1 LKKLRIDQVA
11 NGYII
16 TTECYGHHT
25 GHVIDDSKVYVA
37 NTIVD
42 TCHLI
47 EELLRDKKDESKQT
61 TR

>member
-1 LKKLRIDQVA
+1 MA
-11 NGYII
+11 NGYIV

-25 GHVIDDSKVYVA
+25 GHMIDDSKVYVA

-42 TCHLI
+42 TCILI
-47 EELLRDKKDESKQT
+47 DELLRDKKDEKEQT